1 MPLFP
6 GSVAAHA
13 SLLKAHGTWV
23 LSFLRVT
30 VRGEHAKDAWRDRF
44 QAKPNYVDTRYQT
57 PVKIEG
63 MQSIPNK

>member
-13 SLLKAHGTWV
+13 SLLKAHG
-23 LSFLRVT
+23 FLRVT
-30 VRGEHAKDAWRDRF
+30 LRREHAKDASRDRC
-44 QAKPNYVDTRYQT
+44 QVKPNYVDTRYQT